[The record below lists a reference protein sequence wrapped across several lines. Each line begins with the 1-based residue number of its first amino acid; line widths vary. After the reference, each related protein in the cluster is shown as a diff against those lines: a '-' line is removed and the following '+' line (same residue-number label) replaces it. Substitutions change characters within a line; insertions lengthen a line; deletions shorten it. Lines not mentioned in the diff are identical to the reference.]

1 MKIPN
6 LVVASA
12 ASRVSYCPCGFFS
25 RFVGVFAQNVNQ
37 HRKNVSVDDGL
48 NLLAVSRRDVAHRP
62 AGLFSHV
69 VSQSTYEFSQI
80 RQNSAV
86 DDYLGLGVVPRHDV
100 SDGSERG
107 RHDTDFGETETRS
120 RSIITGSLVEKKKSN
135 IGTRFT
141 RAIRLVG
148 DKFPFRWRLESF
160 RWVHRTSTKS
170 PSRHRW
176 ERPSRCGIED
186 EIKLGDLQHKFEC
199 VFKILQQTGESIENA
214 NLETLCRSRAAGF
227 FLCKDSIGPRL
238 RSSSSST
245 WWIYSTIWK
254 MNKVN
259 RRDKDVFG
267 WECEKEA
274 HCNSGGRIPAFKTQS
289 RQ

>member
-120 RSIITGSLVEKKKSN
+120 RSIRTG
-135 IGTRFT
+135 
-141 RAIRLVG
+141 
-148 DKFPFRWRLESF
+148 
-160 RWVHRTSTKS
+160 
-170 PSRHRW
+170 
-176 ERPSRCGIED
+176 
-186 EIKLGDLQHKFEC
+186 
-199 VFKILQQTGESIENA
+199 
-214 NLETLCRSRAAGF
+214 
-227 FLCKDSIGPRL
+227 
-238 RSSSSST
+238 
-245 WWIYSTIWK
+245 
-254 MNKVN
+254 
-259 RRDKDVFG
+259 
-267 WECEKEA
+267 
-274 HCNSGGRIPAFKTQS
+274 
-289 RQ
+289 